1 MHHFPFLHYF
11 VNEGQLNV
19 LFFCCFFT
27 LVHMEFHL
35 YEKAQGCTIKL
46 CLSELT
52 RKDNL
57 LSLLPQFIWQIIH
70 PAELT
75 QLKYQTWI
83 AFCNIIFDFCIILK
97 LICKYFIVLYYCCLY
112 AIYVIKQS
120 KYNNVVFLLF
130 LQKHFFCLQLLI
142 NFTTITLHVMLYV
155 NVLFHLARRKE
166 VRKRCS
172 AYSVVNSVSRMKW

>member
-46 CLSELT
+46 CLAELT
-52 RKDNL
+52 GKDNL

-83 AFCNIIFDFCIILK
+83 AFCNIIFDFCIILN

-130 LQKHFFCLQLLI
+130 LQKHFF
-142 NFTTITLHVMLYV
+142 V
-155 NVLFHLARRKE
+155 
-166 VRKRCS
+166 CS
-172 AYSVVNSVSRMKW
+172 F